1 MKPAARTFEDR
12 HVPCDSEAPVSEQKI
27 NKGVP
32 HPARVWN
39 YLLGGKDNYPAD
51 REAGDQALQVLPEVA
66 RLARE
71 SRQYLNRAVS
81 YLAEEAGARQFLDIG
96 TGLPTTDNT
105 HEVAQRSVPAARIVY
120 VDNDPLVLTYARAL
134 LTSAEEGA
142 TAYIHADLREPDTIL
157 HQAARTLDFERPIAL
172 MLMGITEFIPDHEEA
187 FGIVDRLVA
196 ALPSGS
202 YLALYATTNVVHG
215 ERTDRAIE
223 MWNQVEGTTPMTAR
237 SVEQIA
243 RFFRG
248 LELVD
253 PGLVEITRWRP
264 VHPDLSGEP
273 VDGYAGVGR
282 KP

>member
-1 MKPAARTFEDR
+1 VA
-12 HVPCDSEAPVSEQKI
+12 HSWHIEATVNEPTI
-27 NKGVP
+27 NQDVP
-32 HPARVWN
+32 HSARVWN

-51 REAGDQALQVLPEVA
+51 REAGDQAMQVLPEVA

-71 SRQYLNRAVS
+71 SRQFLNRAVS
-81 YLAEEAGARQFLDIG
+81 YLVEEAGVRQFLDIG
-96 TGLPTTDNT
+96 TGLPTADNT
-105 HEVAQRSVPAARIVY
+105 HEVAQRSAPEARIVY
-120 VDNDPLVLTYARAL
+120 VDNDPLVLSFAQAL
-134 LTSAEEGA
+134 LTSTQEGA
-142 TAYIHADLREPDTIL
+142 TAYIHDDLRDPDTIL
-157 HQAARTLDFERPIAL
+157 RRAADTLDFGKPIAL
-172 MLMGITEFIPDHEEA
+172 MLMGITEFVPDHEQV

-196 ALPSGS
+196 ALPPGS

-223 MWNQVEGTTPMTAR
+223 MWNQAEGTAPMTAR

-248 LELVD
+248 LQLVD
-253 PGLVEITRWRP
+253 PGLTG
-264 VHPDLSGEP
+264 DP

>member
-1 MKPAARTFEDR
+1 MNEP
-12 HVPCDSEAPVSEQKI
+12 KI
-27 NKGVP
+27 DKDVP

-51 REAGDQALQVLPEVA
+51 REAGDQAVQVLPEVV

-81 YLAEEAGARQFLDIG
+81 YLVEEAGVRQFMDIG
-96 TGLPTTDNT
+96 TGLPTADNT
-105 HEVAQRSVPAARIVY
+105 HEVAQRSAPETRVVY
-120 VDNDPLVLTYARAL
+120 VDNDPLVLTYAQAL
-134 LTSAEEGA
+134 LTSTAEGV
-142 TAYIHADLREPDTIL
+142 TDYVHADLREPDAIL
-157 HQAARTLDFERPIAL
+157 EQAARVLDFERPIAL
-172 MLMGITEFIPDHEEA
+172 MLMGITEFLPDDREA
-187 FGIVDRLVA
+187 YDIVDRLVA
-196 ALPSGS
+196 ALPAGS

-215 ERTDRAIE
+215 ERTDQAIR

-237 SVEQIA
+237 SVAQIA

-248 LELVD
+248 LELVE

-264 VHPDLSGEP
+264 VHPDLTGEP

-282 KP
+282 RP